1 MTARG
6 PRHPGT
12 PYPHPHGT
20 QVSGCL
26 PPTSKG
32 TAPPPNLPGTPHPQ
46 GTQSSRLKP
55 GDPGVQAP
63 PHLQGDPPHA
73 HTGHPDV
80 QTPPPKKK
88 ASGPPPHLLLRVC
101 PRLFGVL
108 PLRPRT
114 PVLSAGARAATPV
127 TDTPPPPKKN
137 LIKDPG
143 DPPLPQS
150 PPCTTP
156 FPGDPGSWCPSPPT
170 PHQNPTCWGGHTQV
184 FEEGTPPTQSPPS
197 FPKDADIQG
206 ITPSLIPV
214 APTLG
219 PQGVRGGPQNLG
231 GDTPRHLAH
240 LRGPRSPSPWGSSPS
255 PCISGTAAT
264 KSFRKS
270 NCCSSSMHCF
280 LKERVGGAPQA
291 TPTCHT
297 HPQTPSLSPKPH
309 P

>member
-127 TDTPPPPKKN
+127 TDTPPPPQKKLN
-137 LIKDPG
+137 QGPRG
-143 DPPLPQS
+143 SPTTPEPPLHHP
-150 PPCTTP
+150 
-156 FPGDPGSWCPSPPT
+156 
-170 PHQNPTCWGGHTQV
+170 
-184 FEEGTPPTQSPPS
+184 
-197 FPKDADIQG
+197 
-206 ITPSLIPV
+206 IP
-214 APTLG
+214 
-219 PQGVRGGPQNLG
+219 
-231 GDTPRHLAH
+231 
-240 LRGPRSPSPWGSSPS
+240 RGPRQLVPIPPHPASEPYLLG
-255 PCISGTAAT
+255 
-264 KSFRKS
+264 R
-270 NCCSSSMHCF
+270 
-280 LKERVGGAPQA
+280 
-291 TPTCHT
+291 T
-297 HPQTPSLSPKPH
+297 HPGV
-309 P
+309 